1 MNLCVTGG
9 VVEEDSYIYLYTLP
23 YLVWEKEFYI
33 VILTIKKLIISIGF
47 PIPFILHFFHIVLG

>member
-23 YLVWEKEFYI
+23 YLVWETEFYV
-33 VILTIKKLIISIGF
+33 VILTIKKIDY
-47 PIPFILHFFHIVLG
+47 